1 MTRIGYQ
8 LPNFTCGLDAID
20 DATREMFLSM
30 VWWVGSEKWR
40 RRCSAAL
47 LSDEQRVVR
56 DGMPPDA
63 TTSGH

>member
-30 VWWVGSEKWR
+30 VWWVGSEKWQQ
-40 RRCSAAL
+40 RCSASAC
-47 LSDEQRVVR
+47 
-56 DGMPPDA
+56 
-63 TTSGH
+63 